1 MVEVGFV
8 TGLEI
13 NNKMI
18 VGSHSELGPVGEVP
32 PAVVVAAL
40 LDGAGLE
47 LIAGY
52 VSQVCCQ
59 SSDHQR

>member
-1 MVEVGFV
+1 MVVVGFV

-13 NNKMI
+13 NNKI
-18 VGSHSELGPVGEVP
+18 VVGSHSELGPVGEVP
-32 PAVVVAAL
+32 PAVVVAL

>member
-13 NNKMI
+13 NNKI
-18 VGSHSELGPVGEVP
+18 VVGSHSEMGPVGEGP
-32 PAVVVAAL
+32 PAVVVAP